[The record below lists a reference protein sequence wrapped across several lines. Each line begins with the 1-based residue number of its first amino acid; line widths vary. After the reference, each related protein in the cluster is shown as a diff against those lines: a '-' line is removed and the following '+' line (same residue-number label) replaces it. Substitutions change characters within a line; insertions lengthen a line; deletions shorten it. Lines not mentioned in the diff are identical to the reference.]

1 MRETA
6 VESHPFGFPLGFARG
21 FGKTGQALFAKCAK
35 KDGAPGLFV
44 MTKVGD
50 ETAEVE
56 WLRHPTHRKERDEW
70 GTQPYDSRLEVEAS
84 GYRDDTASE
93 TSRSLAEVSVG
104 NVIRNIIRVE
114 VQIVEQVEGV
124 NSELKLS
131 AFAEHRHVR
140 QAKGFGQRHIH
151 VPVSRAVEPVA
162 MDTGRLRKRV
172 SKIGGDV

>member
-70 GTQPYDSRLEVEAS
+70 GTCDLSTRCSPSQTVRTQSSQERCESANRL
-84 GYRDDTASE
+84 
-93 TSRSLAEVSVG
+93 
-104 NVIRNIIRVE
+104 
-114 VQIVEQVEGV
+114 
-124 NSELKLS
+124 
-131 AFAEHRHVR
+131 
-140 QAKGFGQRHIH
+140 
-151 VPVSRAVEPVA
+151 
-162 MDTGRLRKRV
+162 
-172 SKIGGDV
+172 